1 MERINPNPRFYNT
14 SPQQKVA
21 KKVDNSHGKITNKHS
36 KLLDVKQRVVISPI
50 LFIVMGAWLW
60 LNSTT
65 GLQGQEGTVHK
76 VFSSLF

>member
-21 KKVDNSHGKITNKHS
+21 KKVDNSHGKITNKPS
-36 KLLDVKQRVVISPI
+36 ELLDVKQRVVISPI
-50 LFIVMGAWLW
+50 PFIVMGAWLH
-60 LNSTT
+60 STT

-76 VFSSLF
+76 VFSSLL